1 MSAKTIIPATTLFQK
16 FLIISGLKKVTPAR
30 SLEPR
35 EQAMLISQIQ
45 AEAVRGVAKELG
57 IECSPRLLKEPE
69 SCPTCRKSVRML
81 VEPPY
86 NVCFDCFG
94 DISLDS
100 N

>member
-1 MSAKTIIPATTLFQK
+1 MSAKTIIPASLFQK
-16 FLIISGLKKVTPAR
+16 FLIVSGLKKLTRGRTIKPID
-30 SLEPR
+30 
-35 EQAMLISQIQ
+35 QAVFISQIQ
-45 AEAVRGVAKELG
+45 AEGVRGVAKELG

-69 SCPTCRKSVRML
+69 SCPTCRNSVRML

-94 DISLDS
+94 EISLDS